1 MTEVEAL
8 KRFIPILGRISPP
21 GERVIITRSILE
33 RIAGRHTAIM
43 GVNYKQAG
51 ALAWPN
57 DTTKAGEFESAMDNA
72 VDAGEFVSFIHRID
86 RRHFQIEELA
96 SWPGCPAIAP
106 DSPLVFWLG
115 EPVPA
120 QTAATSA
127 PVGAVGPFGGVEP
140 DKSGPLPVEQGLL
153 TKDVAACFDNC
164 YYSAD
169 NWPKRLSGTAW
180 LKTACIGRGEAGG
193 ASAVWNP
200 LTLAR
205 LIHQRTKGN
214 REKKKLIEALNSRFT
229 RIPAL
234 GPWRNAFNEYFE
246 TYYAV
251 D

>member
-21 GERVIITRSILE
+21 GERVIITRNILE
-33 RIAGRHTAIM
+33 RIAGRCTDPM

-72 VDAGEFVSFIHRID
+72 VDAGEFVSFIHQVD

-120 QTAATSA
+120 QTATPA
-127 PVGAVGPFGGVEP
+127 PA
-140 DKSGPLPVEQGLL
+140 
-153 TKDVAACFDNC
+153 
-164 YYSAD
+164 
-169 NWPKRLSGTAW
+169 
-180 LKTACIGRGEAGG
+180 I
-193 ASAVWNP
+193 
-200 LTLAR
+200 
-205 LIHQRTKGN
+205 
-214 REKKKLIEALNSRFT
+214 
-229 RIPAL
+229 
-234 GPWRNAFNEYFE
+234 
-246 TYYAV
+246 
-251 D
+251 

>member
-21 GERVIITRSILE
+21 GERVIITRNILE
-33 RIAGRHTAIM
+33 RIAGRCTNPM
-43 GVNYKQAG
+43 GVNHKHAG

-72 VDAGEFVSFIHRID
+72 VDAGEFVSFIHRVD

-127 PVGAVGPFGGVEP
+127 PVGAVGTSGGVVI
-140 DKSGPLPVEQGLL
+140 DSDSHVLP
-153 TKDVAACFDNC
+153 TAPAW
-164 YYSAD
+164 S
-169 NWPKRLSGTAW
+169 PKRPKRFQGYGKPLYDL
-180 LKTACIGRGEAGG
+180 LKAAHVAGLPKPSARDVLDRWKEKRPFEVTEVTDNGLKYYDAQGSTKPADLEAIRKAIGRM
-193 ASAVWNP
+193 
-200 LTLAR
+200 
-205 LIHQRTKGN
+205 TK
-214 REKKKLIEALNSRFT
+214 
-229 RIPAL
+229 
-234 GPWRNAFNEYFE
+234 
-246 TYYAV
+246 
-251 D
+251 

>member
-21 GERVIITRSILE
+21 GERVIITRNILE
-33 RIAGRHTAIM
+33 RIAGRCTNPM
-43 GVNYKQAG
+43 GVNHKHAG

-72 VDAGEFVSFIHRID
+72 VDAGEFVSFIHRRD

-120 QTAATSA
+120 QTTTPAPAGGDEIDFTMVATRGELINA
-127 PVGAVGPFGGVEP
+127 FGVMTKM
-140 DKSGPLPVEQGLL
+140 DL
-153 TKDVAACFDNC
+153 TWFDNLTDTPRLMAARKFKGQGRRNGAEPLFC
-164 YYSAD
+164 PFEVLQWLID
-169 NWPKRLSGTAW
+169 PKRKKGGPITDTTAW
-180 LKTACIGRGEAGG
+180 RRFKSHFPKVYNRYSIGDPNG
-193 ASAVWNP
+193 
-200 LTLAR
+200 
-205 LIHQRTKGN
+205 
-214 REKKKLIEALNSRFT
+214 
-229 RIPAL
+229 
-234 GPWRNAFNEYFE
+234 
-246 TYYAV
+246 